1 MGPVRSLAFSGSDT
15 LLCGDDGN
23 NIKAF
28 DLRHT
33 SRPLQRV
40 RNSAFAHED
49 AQCALFVSAT
59 GQCWPGGG
67 GTVFAAAAELA
78 DDDDDDD
85 TDPVDDGKGGTAGRT
100 YLSDRLDGCIH
111 VFAPRP
117 SGTWE
122 YRSTLADE
130 TGLISSVSV
139 LGSAGAYPLISFV
152 FSRRPMKRVHCRR
165 CA

>member
-1 MGPVRSLAFSGSDT
+1 MRSLAFSGSDT

-78 DDDDDDD
+78 DDEDDDETVEDA
-85 TDPVDDGKGGTAGRT
+85 KGGTASRT

-139 LGSAGAYPLISFV
+139 LGSAGALLLIAFV
-152 FSRRPMKRVHCRR
+152 FSWRPMIT
-165 CA
+165 CAM

>member
-1 MGPVRSLAFSGSDT
+1 VRSLASSSSDT

-23 NIKAF
+23 NIEAF

-33 SRPLQRV
+33 SRT
-40 RNSAFAHED
+40 SAFAHED
-49 AQCALFVSAT
+49 AQCALFVSVT

-78 DDDDDDD
+78 DDDDEN
-85 TDPVDDGKGGTAGRT
+85 GKGATAGRT
-100 YLSDRLDGCIH
+100 YLSDRVDGCIH

-117 SGTWE
+117 SSTWE
-122 YRSTLADE
+122 YPSMPADE

-152 FSRRPMKRVHCRR
+152 FSRHPVKRVLCTR